1 MINKVNL
8 KKTKKTSHLYSAMGE
23 LNWTESFVHNLN
35 SVFLTQEHR
44 SQHVAGESLQRVD
57 FTTSLPLRL
66 SAIFTSTRWQ
76 QRHRNRLQI
85 LQTLVSV
92 CAGEIQFLHQTRQ
105 KRIIQLKH
113 NIYLNSEALYYQ

>member
-1 MINKVNL
+1 
-8 KKTKKTSHLYSAMGE
+8 MGE
-23 LNWTESFVHNLN
+23 LNWIESFVHNLN

-92 CAGEIQFLHQTRQ
+92 CGGNPISTSDKTEKNYPA
-105 KRIIQLKH
+105 K
-113 NIYLNSEALYYQ
+113 A